1 MWDRLGKPSTDVPE
15 EGENVSLF
23 DVGDKKQDEK
33 AQNQCVSVASGL
45 DGETARHNKGYRD
58 LNKCHESEKLK
69 NCVTGTFDLDTASN
83 IQRKRRFGET
93 NGGSNTNSVA
103 LKDEGMLV
111 SPVNEICQKLKKS
124 KLATIDFG
132 SPPNFASV
140 SPLPL

>member
-69 NCVTGTFDLDTASN
+69 NCVTGTFIKISISLVMP
-83 IQRKRRFGET
+83 
-93 NGGSNTNSVA
+93 GSF
-103 LKDEGMLV
+103 
-111 SPVNEICQKLKKS
+111 
-124 KLATIDFG
+124 TIKTR
-132 SPPNFASV
+132 SY
-140 SPLPL
+140 